1 MLIPILLMVASAGTL
16 FYLGRPFWAWVV
28 PLAVLFVSWWLKNP
42 ESTAI
47 VPLASMAALAAIVGG
62 IPMLR
67 RIIVTKPLMPM
78 VAKMLPS
85 MSATEREAL
94 EAGTVWWDADLF
106 SGDPEWKKLIEYRA
120 KELTE
125 AERDFL
131 AGPVEE
137 VCGMVTDFE
146 LGETGDLP
154 DEVWDFLKRKGFFGM
169 IVPKQYGGLGFSALA
184 HSAIVTKLASR
195 SVGLSVTVMV
205 PNSLG
210 PAELIQHYGTQE
222 QKDHYLPNLASG
234 ELIPC
239 FALTEPGAGSDA
251 GSIQSSAVV
260 CRGMWEGEEVLG
272 MRLNWDKRYITLAPI
287 ASLIGLAF
295 KLHDP
300 EHLLGEVTDIGI
312 TCALIP
318 ADLEGVV
325 TGDKHDPLGCPFYN
339 GTTQGHDVFVPLDNI
354 IGGRDMAG
362 DGWRMLM
369 QSLAAGR
376 GISLP
381 SMSVGAAQLATRT
394 VGAYATI
401 REQFGLPIGKFE
413 GIEEPL
419 ARIGGLTYA
428 MDASR
433 LMTLGAIDNGEQPS
447 VLTAVMKCYLTAGMR
462 DIITDAMDIV
472 AGSGISRGPRN
483 ILAGCYTSLP
493 IAITV
498 EGANILTRSM
508 IIFGQGAIRC
518 HPHAQ
523 AEINAVADR
532 DLAGFDKHFF
542 GHVGFVFTNV
552 ARSFALGVTRGALAG
567 SPVSGPAGPMFA
579 QFSRMSASFA
589 LLADV
594 CMGTLGGTLKFR
606 EKVTGRL
613 ADAFSWLYIGSASLK
628 RFVDEGQQERDLPY
642 VRWATTHALYQIQE
656 AMIGLLENMPMPG
669 VGPVVRRILF
679 PFGRS
684 YSPPSDKLVAKVAQG
699 LLEDGDARRHLTR
712 DIYMPSSSEPG
723 LGMMEDALGH
733 IVKAH
738 EVKKKIRV
746 AVKAKQLD
754 RKPKENLNERA
765 LEAKVI
771 DDEEA
776 AILKKADDLRAEVV
790 AVDVFATKNSQQ
802 VHHSS

>member
-1 MLIPILLMVASAGTL
+1 MLILFILMFALAGILLY
-16 FYLGRPFWAWVV
+16 FERPYWAWAA
-28 PLAVLFVSWWLKNP
+28 PLTLLFGWWYSQSG
-42 ESTAI
+42 STTAFTI
-47 VPLASMAALAAIVGG
+47 FGTLAAIVIVVGG
-62 IPMLR
+62 VPMLR
-67 RIIVTKPLMPM
+67 RSFVSKPLMPL

-94 EAGTVWWDADLF
+94 DAGTVWWDADLF
-106 SGDPEWKKLIEYRA
+106 SGNPDWKKLIDYRG

-125 AERDFL
+125 EEREFL
-131 AGPVEE
+131 AGPVEA
-137 VCGMVTDFE
+137 VCGMVTDYD
-146 LGETGDLP
+146 LGELGDLP
-154 DEVWDFLKRKGFFGM
+154 DEVWAFLKTNGFFGM
-169 IVPKQYGGLGFSALA
+169 IVPKEYGGLGFSALA
-184 HSAIVTKLASR
+184 HSAIITKLASR

-210 PAELIQHYGTQE
+210 PAELILHYGTQE
-222 QKDHYLPNLASG
+222 QKDHYLPRLASG
-234 ELIPC
+234 EDIPC
-239 FALTEPGAGSDA
+239 FALTEPSAGSDA
-251 GSIQSSAVV
+251 GSITSSGVV
-260 CRGMWEGEEVLG
+260 CKGMWQGEEVLG

-287 ASLIGLAF
+287 ADLIGLAF
-295 KLHDP
+295 KLQDP
-300 EHLLGEVTDIGI
+300 EHLLGEADDMGI

-318 ADLEGVV
+318 ADLPGVI
-325 TGDKHDPLGCPFYN
+325 TGARHDPLGCPFYN
-339 GTTQGHDVFVPLDNI
+339 GTTQGEDVFVPLGNI
-354 IGGRDMAG
+354 IGDRKMAG
-362 DGWRMLM
+362 HGWRMLM

-401 REQFGLPIGKFE
+401 REQFGLPIGRFE

-419 ARIGGLTYA
+419 ARIGGMTYA
-428 MDASR
+428 MDAAR
-433 LMTLGAIDNGEQPS
+433 VMTLGAIDNGEQPS

-472 AGSGISRGPRN
+472 GGSGISRGPKN

-523 AEINAVADR
+523 AEITAVADR

-542 GHVGFVFTNV
+542 GHIGFVFTNV
-552 ARSFALGVTRGALAG
+552 ARSFALGVTRGAIAET
-567 SPVSGPAGPMFA
+567 PVPGVAGPMFA
-579 QFSRMSASFA
+579 QFTRMSAAFA

-613 ADAFSWLYIGSASLK
+613 ADAFSWLYIGSAALK

-642 VRWATTHALYQIQE
+642 VRWATNHALYQIQE
-656 AMIGLLENMPMPG
+656 AMIGVLENMTLPF
-669 VGPVVRRILF
+669 VGRTVRTLLF

-684 YSPPSDKLVAKVAQG
+684 YSPPSDALVAKVAQG
-699 LLEDGDARRHLTR
+699 LLEDGEARKHLTR
-712 DIYMPSSSEPG
+712 DIYMPSSTEPG
-723 LGMMEDALGH
+723 LGTLEEALGH
-733 IVKAH
+733 VVKAH
-738 EVKKKIRV
+738 GVKKKIRN
-746 AVKAKQLD
+746 AVKTKQLA
-754 RKPKENLNERA
+754 RKPKSDINQRA

-771 DDEEA
+771 DEA
-776 AILKKADDLRAEVV
+776 DLELLHAADRARATAI
-790 AVDVFATKNSQQ
+790 AVDAFDPPVQHEVRNSA
-802 VHHSS
+802 

>member
-1 MLIPILLMVASAGTL
+1 MLITLILMVALAGTL
-16 FYLGRPFWAWVV
+16 FYLGRAYWGWVA
-28 PLAVLFVSWWLKNP
+28 PLAVLFGWWWMNEP
-42 ESTAI
+42 NQTAFAI
-47 VPLASMAALAAIVGG
+47 FGSIAALAAIIGG
-62 IPMLR
+62 IPALR
-67 RIIVTKPLMPM
+67 RAIVTKPLMPL

-106 SGDPEWKKLIEYRA
+106 SGDPDWKKLIEYRA

-125 AERDFL
+125 EERDFL

-137 VCGMVTDFE
+137 VCGMVTDYE
-146 LGETGDLP
+146 LGESGDLP

-169 IVPKQYGGLGFSALA
+169 IVPKQHGGLGFSALA

-210 PAELIQHYGTQE
+210 PAELILHYGTQD
-222 QKDHYLPNLASG
+222 QKDHYLPRLARG
-234 ELIPC
+234 EEIPC

-251 GSIQSSAVV
+251 GSITSSAVV
-260 CRGMWEGEEVLG
+260 CNGIWEGEEVLG

-287 ASLIGLAF
+287 ATLIGLAF
-295 KLHDP
+295 KLQDP

-312 TCALIP
+312 TCALIS

-325 TGDKHDPLGCPFYN
+325 TGSKHDPLGCPFHN
-339 GTTQGHDVFVPLDNI
+339 GTTQGHDVFVPLTYI
-354 IGGRDMAG
+354 IGGRELAG
-362 DGWRMLM
+362 HGWRMLM

-428 MDASR
+428 MDAAR
-433 LMTLGAIDNGEQPS
+433 VMTLGAIDNGEKPS

-462 DIITDAMDIV
+462 DVITDAMDIV
-472 AGSGISRGPRN
+472 GGAGISRGPRN

-523 AEINAVADR
+523 AEITTVADR
-532 DLAGFDKHFF
+532 DLVGFDKHFF
-542 GHVGFVFTNV
+542 GHIGFVFTNV

-567 SPVSGPAGPMFA
+567 APVSGPAGPMFA
-579 QFSRMSASFA
+579 QFTRMSSAFA
-589 LLADV
+589 LTADV

-613 ADAFSWLYIGSASLK
+613 ADAFSWLYIGSAALK

-642 VRWATTHALYQIQE
+642 VQWATQHALCEIQE
-656 AMIGLLENMPMPG
+656 ALYGVFANLGIPLVGLK
-669 VGPVVRRILF
+669 VRWLTF

-684 YSPPSDKLVAKVAQG
+684 YSPPSDKLVAKVAEG
-699 LLEDGDARRHLTR
+699 LLNDGEARKHLTR

-723 LGMMEDALGH
+723 LGAMEEALGH
-733 IVKAH
+733 IVKAQA
-738 EVKKKIRV
+738 VKLKIRT

-754 RKPKENLNERA
+754 RKPKTNLNQRA
-765 LEAKVI
+765 LDAKII
-771 DDEEA
+771 DASELE
-776 AILKKADDLRAEVV
+776 LLRQADIARAEAV
-790 AVDVFATKNSQQ
+790 AVDAFEPKDSKE
-802 VHHSS
+802 VHHTA